1 MKPRAIHRYAW
12 LAVSIWTAIVG
23 ASLYWNASEVMQQA
37 HKLAMNTARASFFKD
52 QAFRFWAS
60 KKGGMY
66 VTVSADTR
74 PSPYLAHVPERDVVT
89 ASGKQLTLMNPA
101 FMLRQMMD
109 EYSDLYGVKGRIVGI
124 NYLNP
129 ANKADPWEES
139 AIHAFER
146 GAKEVSEIS
155 EIDGKSHLRLI
166 QPMLMTPDCLYCH
179 GHQGFKV
186 GDVSGGVGVSVPL
199 DDYTVPARH
208 QVGLLSAS
216 HAGIWLIGLLGIVA
230 ITLHSKKRSHERER
244 YMTEL
249 RVANEHLE
257 QRIEERTAS
266 LAGAKEE
273 AERANLAKS
282 EFLSR
287 MSHELRTPM
296 NAILGFGQLLEAD
309 PGVPLAPQQAES
321 VHEILHAGR
330 HLLELI
336 NEVLDLARIESGR
349 LELSLEPVQ
358 LDLVIR
364 ECLALMQPLAEQ
376 RQIGLASDPACA
388 CNIQA
393 DSIRLRQVL
402 LNLLSNAVKYNRVG
416 GSVQV
421 ACHIARH
428 NVSAGRVRIAVTD
441 NGRGISAEA
450 MPRLFMP
457 FERLEPAYDAT
468 EGTGVGLAI
477 SKKLVEAM
485 QGNIGVE
492 SVAGVGSTFWIEL
505 PLSEAAAPS
514 WQPETPSPP
523 GSASSQSQHTL
534 LYVEDNLSNLR
545 LMQRIIATRTGLTL
559 LDAPNAELGLAI
571 ARARQPDLILLDI
584 NLPGMDGFAALR
596 QLRDDPA
603 THDIP
608 VIAITANAMARDV
621 GKGQA
626 AGFVDYLSKPL
637 DVEKFLLLLDKRLA
651 EAS

>member
-1 MKPRAIHRYAW
+1 MKPRAIHCYGW

>member
-1 MKPRAIHRYAW
+1 MITRMIYRFAW
-12 LAVSIWTAIVG
+12 LAVFLWTAIVG

-60 KKGGMY
+60 KKGGVY
-66 VTVSADTR
+66 VTPSADTP
-74 PSPYLAHVPERDVVT
+74 PSPYLAHIQERDVVT
-89 ASGKQLTLMNPA
+89 AGGRPLTLMNPA

-109 EYSDLYGVKGRIVGI
+109 EYSDLYGVKGRIVAI

-129 ANKADPWEES
+129 ANKADPWEER

-146 GAKEVSEIS
+146 GVKEVSEIS
-155 EIDGKSHLRLI
+155 DINGQPHLRMI
-166 QPMLMTPDCLYCH
+166 QPMLTTPDCLLCH
-179 GHQGFKV
+179 GHQGLEA

-199 DDYTVPARH
+199 DEYTLPALQ
-208 QVGLLSAS
+208 QVRLLSAS
-216 HAGIWLIGLLGIVA
+216 HAGIWLIGLLGIGG
-230 ITLHSKKRSHERER
+230 ITLRSNKRAHERAR
-244 YMTEL
+244 YMAEL
-249 RVANEHLE
+249 RAANEHLE
-257 QRIEERTAS
+257 QRIAERTAS
-266 LAGAKEE
+266 LAGAKED

-309 PGVPLAPQQAES
+309 PGMPLAPQQAES
-321 VHEILHAGR
+321 VREILHAGR

-376 RQIGLASDPACA
+376 RQIRLASDTACA
-388 CNIQA
+388 GGIQA
-393 DSIRLRQVL
+393 DPIRLRQVL
-402 LNLLSNAVKYNRVG
+402 LNLFSNAVKYNQVG

-421 ACHIARH
+421 TCQSVRHSVGNARI
-428 NVSAGRVRIAVTD
+428 RIAVTD
-441 NGRGISAEA
+441 TGRGIAAEA
-450 MPRLFMP
+450 LPRLFRP
-457 FERLEPAYDAT
+457 FERLEPAYDGT

-485 QGNIGVE
+485 RGNIGVE
-492 SVAGVGSTFWIEL
+492 SVAGEGSTFWIEL
-505 PLSEAAAPS
+505 PLSEAAVASRQPDAAPLTIGA
-514 WQPETPSPP
+514 PTR
-523 GSASSQSQHTL
+523 GRHTL

-545 LMQRIIATRTGLTL
+545 LMRRIIATRSNLTL
-559 LDAPNAELGLAI
+559 LDAPNAELGLAM
-571 ARARQPDLILLDI
+571 AKARQPDLILLDI

-596 QLRDDPA
+596 RLREDPA
-603 THDIP
+603 TRAIP
-608 VIAITANAMARDV
+608 VVALTANAMARDV

-626 AGFVDYLSKPL
+626 AGFDDYLSKPL
-637 DVEKFLLLLDKRLA
+637 DVEKFLALLDKRLA
-651 EAS
+651 EVS

>member
-1 MKPRAIHRYAW
+1 MNIPAIHRLAW
-12 LAVSIWTAIVG
+12 LVASIWTAIVG
-23 ASLYWNASEVMQQA
+23 VSLNWNASEVMQQA

-66 VTVSADTR
+66 VTVSGDTQ

-89 ASGKQLTLMNPA
+89 AGGRQLTLMNPA
-101 FMLRQMMD
+101 SMLRQMMD
-109 EYSDLYGVKGRIVGI
+109 EYSELYGVKGRIVGI
-124 NYLNP
+124 HYLNP
-129 ANKADPWEES
+129 VNQADPWEAS
-139 AIHAFER
+139 ALHAFQR

-155 EIDGKSHLRLI
+155 EIDGKPHLRLI
-166 QPMLMTPDCLYCH
+166 QPMLMAPDCLLCH

-199 DDYTVPARH
+199 DEYTVPARH

-216 HAGIWLIGLLGIVA
+216 HAGIWLIGLLGIGA
-230 ITLHSKKRSHERER
+230 ISLHSKKRSHERER
-244 YMTEL
+244 LMSEL
-249 RVANEHLE
+249 RAANEHLE
-257 QRIEERTAS
+257 LRIEERTAS

-309 PGVPLAPQQAES
+309 SRTPLAPRQAES
-321 VHEILHAGR
+321 VREILHAGR

-364 ECLALMQPLAEQ
+364 ECMTLMRPLAEQ
-376 RQIGLASDPACA
+376 RQIGLACDPACSV
-388 CNIQA
+388 NIRA
-393 DSIRLRQVL
+393 DTIRLRQVL

-421 ACHIARH
+421 ACQVTCQ
-428 NVSAGRVRIAVTD
+428 NVGAGRVRVAVTD
-441 NGRGISAEA
+441 SGRGISAETL
-450 MPRLFMP
+450 PRLFRP
-457 FERLEPAYDAT
+457 FERLEPAYDGT

-485 QGNIGVE
+485 QGSIGVE
-492 SVAGVGSTFWIEL
+492 SVAGEGSTFWIEL
-505 PLSEAAAPS
+505 PLSEVAAPS
-514 WQPETPSPP
+514 SQRVAAPP
-523 GSASSQSQHTL
+523 GSALSQSQHTL

-545 LMQRIIATRTGLTL
+545 LMQRIIATQTGLTL
-559 LDAPNAELGLAI
+559 LDAPNAELGLAM
-571 ARARQPDLILLDI
+571 ARAQQPDLILLDI
-584 NLPGMDGFAALR
+584 SLPGMDGFAALR

-603 THDIP
+603 TRDIP
-608 VIAITANAMARDV
+608 VIAITANTMAGDV
-621 GKGQA
+621 SKGQA
-626 AGFVDYLSKPL
+626 AGFDDYLSKPL
-637 DVEKFLLLLDKRLA
+637 DVEKLLALLDKQLKQ
-651 EAS
+651 AS

>member
-1 MKPRAIHRYAW
+1 MNIPAIHRLAW
-12 LAVSIWTAIVG
+12 LVASIWTAIVG
-23 ASLYWNASEVMQQA
+23 ASLIWNASEVMQQA

-89 ASGKQLTLMNPA
+89 AGGRQLTLMNPA
-101 FMLRQMMD
+101 SMLRQMMN
-109 EYSDLYGVKGRIVGI
+109 EYSELYGVKGRIVGI
-124 NYLNP
+124 HYLNP
-129 ANKADPWEES
+129 VNQADPWEAS
-139 AIHAFER
+139 ALHAFQR

-155 EIDGKSHLRLI
+155 EIDGKPHLRLI
-166 QPMLMTPDCLYCH
+166 QPMLMAPDCLLCH
-179 GHQGFKV
+179 AHQGFKV
-186 GDVSGGVGVSVPL
+186 GEVGGGVGVSVPL
-199 DDYTVPARH
+199 DEYTVPARH

-216 HAGIWLIGLLGIVA
+216 HAGIWLIGLLGIGA
-230 ITLHSKKRSHERER
+230 ITRHSKKRSHELER

-249 RVANEHLE
+249 RAANDHLE

-309 PGVPLAPQQAES
+309 PRMPLAPRQAES
-321 VHEILHAGR
+321 VREILHAGR

-376 RQIGLASDPACA
+376 RQISLACDPACPV
-388 CNIQA
+388 NIRA
-393 DSIRLRQVL
+393 DTIRLRQVL

-421 ACHIARH
+421 ACH
-428 NVSAGRVRIAVTD
+428 NLGAGRVRVAVTD
-441 NGRGISAEA
+441 TGRGISAETL
-450 MPRLFMP
+450 PRLFRP
-457 FERLEPAYDAT
+457 FERLEPAYDGT

-485 QGNIGVE
+485 QGSIGVE
-492 SVAGVGSTFWIEL
+492 SVEGEGSTFWIEL
-505 PLSEAAAPS
+505 PLSEVVAPS
-514 WQPETPSPP
+514 SQLVAAPP
-523 GSASSQSQHTL
+523 GSAPSQSQHTL

-545 LMQRIIATRTGLTL
+545 LMQRIIATQTGLTL
-559 LDAPNAELGLAI
+559 LDAPNAELGLAM
-571 ARARQPDLILLDI
+571 ARAQQPDLILLDI
-584 NLPGMDGFAALR
+584 SLPGMDGFAALR

-603 THDIP
+603 TRAIP

-621 GKGQA
+621 SKGQA
-626 AGFVDYLSKPL
+626 AGFADYLSKPL
-637 DVEKFLLLLDKRLA
+637 DVEKFLALLDKQLKQ
-651 EAS
+651 AS

>member
-1 MKPRAIHRYAW
+1 MNIRAIHRLAW
-12 LAVSIWTAIVG
+12 LVASIWTAIVG

-37 HKLAMNTARASFFKD
+37 HKLAMNTAHASFFKD

-66 VTVSADTR
+66 VTVSADTQ

-89 ASGKQLTLMNPA
+89 AGGRQLTLMNPA
-101 FMLRQMMD
+101 SMLRQMMD

-124 NYLNP
+124 HYLNP
-129 ANKADPWEES
+129 ANKADPWEAS
-139 AIHAFER
+139 AIHAFQR
-146 GAKEVSEIS
+146 GVKEVSEIS
-155 EIDGKSHLRLI
+155 EIDGQPHLRLI
-166 QPMLMTPDCLYCH
+166 QPMMTTPDCLLCH

-199 DDYTVPARH
+199 DEYTLPARH

-230 ITLHSKKRSHERER
+230 ITLRSKKRSLERER
-244 YMTEL
+244 YMADL
-249 RVANEHLE
+249 RAANEHLE
-257 QRIEERTAS
+257 HRIEERTAS

-309 PGVPLAPQQAES
+309 PRMPLAPRQAES
-321 VHEILHAGR
+321 VREILHAGR

-358 LDLVIR
+358 LDLMIR
-364 ECLALMQPLAEQ
+364 ECLTLMRPLAEQ
-376 RQIGLASDPACA
+376 RQISLACDPACPV
-388 CNIQA
+388 NIRA
-393 DSIRLRQVL
+393 DTIRLRQVL
-402 LNLLSNAVKYNRVG
+402 LNLLSNAVKYNRIG

-421 ACHIARH
+421 ACHVVCNNPGVGH
-428 NVSAGRVRIAVTD
+428 VRVAVTD
-441 NGRGISAEA
+441 TGRGISAE
-450 MPRLFMP
+450 MLPRLFRP
-457 FERLEPAYDAT
+457 FERLEPAYDGT

-485 QGNIGVE
+485 QGSIGVE
-492 SVAGVGSTFWIEL
+492 SVAGEGSTFWIEL
-505 PLSEAAAPS
+505 PLSEVAAPS
-514 WQPETPSPP
+514 SQRVAAPPE
-523 GSASSQSQHTL
+523 SAPSQSQHTL
-534 LYVEDNLSNLR
+534 LYVEDNPSNLR

-571 ARARQPDLILLDI
+571 AKAEQPDLILLDI

-603 THDIP
+603 TRSIP

-621 GKGQA
+621 SKGEA

-637 DVEKFLLLLDKRLA
+637 DVENFLVLLNKRLA
-651 EAS
+651 KAS